1 MIISFLYKIKK
12 YWLTNKI
19 GKLWYNFIMKFASID
34 VGLKRIGIALCLDG
48 SIVLPQDAILRKN
61 RNQAAR
67 DINTF
72 LKEWEIEKLIVG
84 LPKGGASEEEM
95 ERRITHFVSLLE
107 LQIPVAYQDEQGS
120 SFEAK
125 EMTKGDFKHKKDGRI
140 DSVAAKIILERY
152 LKI

>member
-1 MIISFLYKIKK
+1 M
-12 YWLTNKI
+12 
-19 GKLWYNFIMKFASID
+19 KLASID
-34 VGLKRIGIALCLDG
+34 VGLKRIGVAICLDG

-61 RNQAAR
+61 RNQAAQ

-72 LKEWEIEKLIVG
+72 LNKWEIEKLVVG
-84 LPKGGASEEEM
+84 LPKGGSSEEEM
-95 ERRITHFVSLLE
+95 ERRIQHFVSLLE
-107 LQIPVAYQDEQGS
+107 LTIPIAYQDEQGS

-125 EMTKGDFKHKKDGRI
+125 ELTMGDFKHKKDGRL

>member
-1 MIISFLYKIKK
+1 M
-12 YWLTNKI
+12 
-19 GKLWYNFIMKFASID
+19 KLASID

-48 SIVLPQDAILRKN
+48 KIVLPQDAILRKN

-67 DINTF
+67 DISTF
-72 LKEWEIEKLIVG
+72 INEWEIEKLVVG
-84 LPKGGASEEEM
+84 LPKGGSSEEEM
-95 ERRITHFVSLLE
+95 ERRIKHFISLLE
-107 LQIPVAYQDEQGS
+107 LTIPVAYQDEQGS

-125 EMTKGDFKHKKDGRI
+125 ELTMGDFKHKKDGRL

>member
-1 MIISFLYKIKK
+1 
-12 YWLTNKI
+12 
-19 GKLWYNFIMKFASID
+19 MKSASID

-67 DINTF
+67 DINAF

-95 ERRITHFVSLLE
+95 ERRIKHFVSLLE
-107 LQIPVAYQDEQGS
+107 LEILVAYQDEQGS